1 MLTRN
6 IKIGQRLALSFIL
19 ILFLMAGV
27 TAISVLSSRSARNDL
42 SSSVSSATGKSTEL
56 ASMRTALFRQVLLG
70 RSIGASNDVIQMPK
84 DMAVIVGEQ
93 DAYKRS
99 EAKFIQIGLSSDER
113 EILTR
118 LQQFEREIAPFIVEA
133 KEAVAG
139 FNGNMA
145 TKALTT
151 KAAPVQEKWLLAL
164 DDLVALQNQ
173 QVSANMTSFE
183 VALDRANFIMIAI
196 CAAAM
201 LLSGAVGYKLTNSI
215 TAPLN
220 AAVGLAQRV
229 SRGDLSAKPTRV
241 DNDETGQM
249 LSALYDMNASLVNI
263 VDSVRSGADM
273 ISTASQEIAEGN
285 LDLSNRTET
294 QASAIEQTTH
304 AMMKL
309 TDTVRK
315 NSEYAR
321 QADEY
326 MVKASE
332 CANTGGKVVSDVV
345 TTMGAITSSSEKIV
359 DIIGVIDAIAFQTNI
374 LALNAAVEAARAGEQ
389 GRGFAVVAAE
399 VRTLAQRS
407 ASAAKEIKTL
417 IGDSVASV
425 EAGSALVARAGS
437 AMTEIVAS
445 IDQVGGMVAHISSS
459 SGEQR
464 EGIEKMSNVIS
475 QIGDMTQQNAG
486 LVEEAA
492 AAAQS
497 MQEQAMQLVQSVSVF
512 VLDENSLSS
521 ANNRPGSRMLL
532 N

>member
-1 MLTRN
+1 MN
-6 IKIGQRLALSFIL
+6 G
-19 ILFLMAGV
+19 
-27 TAISVLSSRSARNDL
+27 
-42 SSSVSSATGKSTEL
+42 ATNKSTEL
-56 ASMRTALFRQVLLG
+56 ASMRKALFRQVLLG

-84 DMAVIVGEQ
+84 DLAVIVGEQ
-93 DAYKRS
+93 DTYKKS
-99 EAKFIQIGLSSDER
+99 EARFIQIGLNTDEQKIFAR
-113 EILTR
+113 I
-118 LQQFEREIAPFIVEA
+118 QQFERDIAPFIVEA

-139 FNGNMA
+139 FNGMLA

-151 KAAPVQEKWLLAL
+151 KAAPVQEKWLMAL
-164 DDLVALQNQ
+164 DELVALQNQ
-173 QVSANMTSFE
+173 QVSSNMKNFE
-183 VALDRANFIMIAI
+183 GALDRANYTMIAI
-196 CAAAM
+196 CAGAM
-201 LLSGAVGYKLTNSI
+201 LLSGAIGYQLTNSI

-220 AAVGLAQRV
+220 AAVNIAQRV
-229 SRGDLSAKPTRV
+229 AKGDLSVTPGLC

-249 LSALYDMNASLVNI
+249 LSALYGMNASLVSI
-263 VDSVRSGADM
+263 VESVRSSADT
-273 ISTASQEIAEGN
+273 IGIATQEIAEGN
-285 LDLSNRTET
+285 LDLSNRTEA
-294 QASAIEQTTH
+294 QASALEQTTH

-332 CANTGGKVVSDVV
+332 CASTGGKVMSDVV
-345 TTMGAITSSSEKIV
+345 TTMGAITSSSEKIG

-389 GRGFAVVAAE
+389 GRGFAVVASE

-425 EAGSALVARAGS
+425 EAGSALVSRAGS
-437 AMTEIVAS
+437 AMTEIVSS
-445 IDQVGGMVAHISSS
+445 IGQVGGMVAHISSS

-464 EGIEKMSNVIS
+464 EGIEKMNMVIS
-475 QIGDMTQQNAG
+475 QIDDMTQQNAG

-497 MQEQAMQLVQSVSVF
+497 MQEQAQQLVQAVSVF
-512 VLDENSLSS
+512 VLDTNSASTSS
-521 ANNRPGSRMLL
+521 YRPASRKLL
-532 N
+532 T